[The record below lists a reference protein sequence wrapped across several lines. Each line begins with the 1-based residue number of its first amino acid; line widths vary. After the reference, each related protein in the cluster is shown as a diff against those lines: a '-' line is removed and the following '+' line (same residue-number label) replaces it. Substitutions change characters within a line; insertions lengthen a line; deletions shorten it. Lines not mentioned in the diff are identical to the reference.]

1 MTKLSFRGYVLSK
14 SIVYDLSGG
23 RMVKIDI
30 VEERELPG
38 PVIAGSDE
46 IARLAR
52 EVMPLVQQL
61 LKSMPFPGLG
71 TTGGKLP
78 IPRITLWLTEDEVE
92 ALGRLDV
99 GDYVE
104 VMIQEGKIEVRRSEP
119 TERELEP
126 GSIRE

>member
-1 MTKLSFRGYVLSK
+1 MSQGLSFRGYVLSK
-14 SIVYDLSGG
+14 SLTFDALGN

-46 IARLAR
+46 ITRLAR

-61 LKSMPFPGLG
+61 LKSIPFPGLG
-71 TTGGKLP
+71 STSGKIP
-78 IPRITLWLTEDEVE
+78 IPRITLWLSEEE
-92 ALGRLDV
+92 MEMFGRVDV

-104 VMIQEGKIEVRRSEP
+104 VRISSGKIEIRKVEPEESEP
-119 TERELEP
+119 A
-126 GSIRE
+126 S